1 MAKKAAKKP
10 AKKPVAKA
18 TASKKTS
25 GVSSIAGNSTA
36 SYRAN
41 FLKRS
46 R

>member
-10 AKKPVAKA
+10 AKNKTPAKVAKK
-18 TASKKTS
+18 SS
-25 GVSSIAGNSTA
+25 GNTTNVAGSSAA

>member
-10 AKKPVAKA
+10 AKKKAAKA
-18 TASKKTS
+18 PASKKSGNTTS
-25 GVSSIAGNSTA
+25 VAGNSTA